1 MNRYWVVFGIAV
13 VAFLASGMVAYSHHA
28 AAAVYD
34 IADEA
39 EIEGELVQI
48 ALRNPHSWIWVDV
61 ADADGETTRWGVEWG
76 GARQLLAQG
85 ADSFR
90 VGDEVVVLGNPGR
103 NPRDRRMLMLQ
114 IVRPADGYSWG
125 TGEGEQIQG
134 AR

>member
-1 MNRYWVVFGIAV
+1 MNRYLVILAV
-13 VAFLASGMVAYSHHA
+13 AAVALLCGVSAYSHHA

-48 ALRNPHSWIWVDV
+48 ALRNPHSWIWIDV
-61 ADADGETTRWGVEWG
+61 ADASGETTRWGIEWG
-76 GARQLLAQG
+76 GARQLMQQG

-90 VGDEVVVLGNPGR
+90 VGDAVIVIGNPGR
-103 NPRDRRMLMLQ
+103 NPRDKRMLMRS

-125 TGEGEQIQG
+125 TEEGEVVAG
-134 AR
+134 TR